1 MLNLKIR
8 ETSPLS
14 PDWMQRV
21 NDLDRDEK
29 SFNELRRQPVSLK
42 NTRIEESRVI
52 LFDRNQPIRNGKPLQ
67 TTNSIFNINNFVSPN
82 LYCCT

>member
-1 MLNLKIR
+1 MNLKIR

-14 PDWMQRV
+14 PEWMQRSNEV
-21 NDLDRDEK
+21 DRDDK
-29 SFNELRRQPVSLK
+29 SYIELFRQPVSLK

-67 TTNSIFNINNFVSPN
+67 TTNSIFNVNNSVAPKRVFQ
-82 LYCCT
+82 